1 MMEPRVYRNTVH
13 SLVLAACGVGFV
25 LLGLSGVTDA
35 EIGKVARWMY
45 GAILMW
51 GLYSLVRAVR
61 ASVRVDDQGVS
72 SYGYVR
78 TRRYT
83 WEEIGSIELSHAPHM
98 LPWYLPVISPV
109 DGKARNCEEV
119 SSLVLR
125 GNPDDSRAGK
135 VVDEIKRR
143 MQSRRQSDAT

>member
-1 MMEPRVYRNTVH
+1 M
-13 SLVLAACGVGFV
+13 AACGLGFV

-35 EIGKVARWMY
+35 EIGIGARWMY
-45 GAILMW
+45 GAILVW
-51 GLYSLVRAVR
+51 GLYSLIRAGR
-61 ASVRVDDQGVS
+61 ASVRVNDQGVS

-78 TRRYT
+78 TRRYA
-83 WEEIGSIELSHAPHM
+83 WEEIESIELSHAPHI

-109 DGKARNCEEV
+109 NGKARNCEEV

-125 GNPDDSRAGK
+125 GNPDASRAGN

-143 MQSRRQSDAT
+143 LQSRGQSHAT